1 MNRKPNKWCKR
12 YKNVRK
18 RISAVQ
24 TFFNIFL
31 SMLHF
36 WYPIYYWSLKGEA
49 VKNWGGCIAQK
60 LSSFFQS
67 LLYVPFISLEDVP
80 YIKLNCCGMLWGCW
94 KLRGLFYIVNRLL
107 FGYVILC
114 VQTSWR
120 IHLTTY
126 IKRKRT
132 SLQKNLQN
140 SFLGTIKSLTVLYRN
155 LLTHWI
161 LTVMLFIELVN

>member
-60 LSSFFQS
+60 LSSFFS
-67 LLYVPFISLEDVP
+67 ELALCTMYITGRCALYKTELLWYVM
-80 YIKLNCCGMLWGCW
+80 GMLEVKGDF
-94 KLRGLFYIVNRLL
+94 FYIVNTALRIRH
-107 FGYVILC
+107 FVCTDIMAYTSNNIHQEETYFVTKKSTKFIL
-114 VQTSWR
+114 R
-120 IHLTTY
+120 Y
-126 IKRKRT
+126 
-132 SLQKNLQN
+132 
-140 SFLGTIKSLTVLYRN
+140 Y
-155 LLTHWI
+155 
-161 LTVMLFIELVN
+161 

>member
-67 LLYVPFISLEDVP
+67 LLYLPFISLEDVP

-94 KLRGLFYIVNRLL
+94 KLRGTFLYCEQAALRIRHFVCTDIMAYTSNNIHQEEAYFVTKKSTK
-107 FGYVILC
+107 FIL
-114 VQTSWR
+114 R
-120 IHLTTY
+120 Y
-126 IKRKRT
+126 
-132 SLQKNLQN
+132 
-140 SFLGTIKSLTVLYRN
+140 Y
-155 LLTHWI
+155 
-161 LTVMLFIELVN
+161 